1 MGVVTLFS
9 QGKPPRPPRQSD
21 AANWWQ
27 RVILYPHMKF
37 YLPDDYLFLL
47 DTSNTEG
54 VYRMH
59 TQGSTKSQPDPMSI
73 CAGGSRMET
82 SGISE
87 FRKQKL
93 EHNAQKNWDRF
104 YLRNSTAFFKN
115 RHWPRNEFVELLPEL
130 VSGEAKVLL
139 ECGCG
144 VGNLAFPLLEYFPDL
159 FVYACD
165 FSPRAIEYVK
175 SNEFYRENRVVAFTT
190 DLTRDALS
198 SSIPIAS
205 VDVCTLVFVLSSIDP
220 EKVLKSTGS
229 VFIRDYA
236 QGDYAQQRFGDHQ
249 KLEENFYVR
258 QDGTRSYFFTK
269 GRPTGAVLYNIVHVY
284 RSTVESIREQRLL
297 RSVDYLSSQGNGESE
312 GQHLCSK
319 AFHPSQIQESSKLMF
334 PWCARWHSLRLRRC
348 GHERYL
354 VVHWKSS
361 SLKIST
367 LRPFSL
373 CGIVFRAVSESFR
386 IDQKNPFRSSLVITW
401 TIALV
406 MVKAER
412 NVFFFIPNLIGYMR
426 VVLTVLSCYYMA
438 THYRA
443 AALFYVCSS
452 LLDAVD
458 GYAARYFNQSS
469 LFGAMLDMLTDRCTT
484 LCLLCALSVFYPKQ
498 LLFFQ
503 IFAALDVHD
512 LLGSKS
518 HKNVSSTTSP
528 LLRLYYTSKAFLF
541 LMCFGNEAFFWALYV
556 AHFDPGPIIPL
567 LEVRCMTALAFLS
580 FPIAL
585 VKSGISVVH
594 LITAAKSIAR
604 IDAKPVR

>member
-1 MGVVTLFS
+1 M
-9 QGKPPRPPRQSD
+9 
-21 AANWWQ
+21 
-27 RVILYPHMKF
+27 
-37 YLPDDYLFLL
+37 
-47 DTSNTEG
+47 TS
-54 VYRMH
+54 
-59 TQGSTKSQPDPMSI
+59 STKSQPDPMSI

-319 AFHPSQIQESSKLMF
+319 AFHPSQIQESSI
-334 PWCARWHSLRLRRC
+334 ASLNF
-348 GHERYL
+348 
-354 VVHWKSS
+354 K
-361 SLKIST
+361 
-367 LRPFSL
+367 FS
-373 CGIVFRAVSESFR
+373 I
-386 IDQKNPFRSSLVITW
+386 
-401 TIALV
+401 
-406 MVKAER
+406 
-412 NVFFFIPNLIGYMR
+412 
-426 VVLTVLSCYYMA
+426 
-438 THYRA
+438 
-443 AALFYVCSS
+443 
-452 LLDAVD
+452 
-458 GYAARYFNQSS
+458 
-469 LFGAMLDMLTDRCTT
+469 
-484 LCLLCALSVFYPKQ
+484 
-498 LLFFQ
+498 
-503 IFAALDVHD
+503 HD

>member
-1 MGVVTLFS
+1 M
-9 QGKPPRPPRQSD
+9 
-21 AANWWQ
+21 
-27 RVILYPHMKF
+27 
-37 YLPDDYLFLL
+37 
-47 DTSNTEG
+47 TS
-54 VYRMH
+54 
-59 TQGSTKSQPDPMSI
+59 STKSQPDPMSI

-269 GRPTGAVLYNIVHVY
+269 EVL
-284 RSTVESIREQRLL
+284 
-297 RSVDYLSSQGNGESE
+297 
-312 GQHLCSK
+312 SK
-319 AFHPSQIQESSKLMF
+319 AFVNNGFCEASITYLHRETVNRKDNISVPRLFIQAKFKKVAL
-334 PWCARWHSLRLRRC
+334 P
-348 GHERYL
+348 
-354 VVHWKSS
+354 
-361 SLKIST
+361 
-367 LRPFSL
+367 
-373 CGIVFRAVSESFR
+373 
-386 IDQKNPFRSSLVITW
+386 KNPFRSSLVITW

-484 LCLLCALSVFYPKQ
+484 LCLLSSQ
-498 LLFFQ
+498 LWMCQ
-503 IFAALDVHD
+503 AIGSICIGNHHD